1 MNVVNFAVISVTKN
15 DSHSL
20 VKTRKSIECQSY
32 SNWIHIII
40 DGDSDSSH
48 LETLQDLNL
57 RKSIFLSE
65 PDSGIYDAMNK
76 GLRLVPDDYY
86 VVFLN
91 SGDELISPQSLEI
104 AAESL
109 LNSDCPAFLY
119 SDFEQIDT
127 SSGTWITKFVARPN
141 IYNQLYAYGYMSH
154 QATILRID
162 LLRKLNGFNMKFKVA
177 ADWDLLVRALNITTP
192 VKMPAPLARFYTGG
206 YSSQNIKSAHSELK
220 YLRKVYLPRS
230 ATSRLYEY
238 IWELVYLDFLKDK
251 KLIII
256 LKFLLKLLYRPA
268 SLMFKLLL
276 IDTFNFLLQGYRKLN
291 ENYANSE
298 KLTGSN
304 LKIVVSSMIKTPVI
318 FMLQLGLL
326 AQRALYLFFID
337 PILKFRLR
345 LAFEVE
351 PQFRV
356 WLNRKLGLSELH
368 NSSGKFP
375 R

>member
-1 MNVVNFAVISVTKN
+1 MKEVNFAVISITKN
-15 DSHSL
+15 DSQSL
-20 VKTRKSIECQSY
+20 VKTRKSIESQSY

-40 DGDSDSSH
+40 DGDSDLFH
-48 LETLQDLNL
+48 LETLQDLSL
-57 RKSIFLSE
+57 KKSIFLSE

-86 VVFLN
+86 VIFLN

-119 SDFEQIDT
+119 SDFEQIDIN
-127 SSGTWITKFVARPN
+127 SGSWVTKFVARPN

-162 LLRKLNGFNMKFKVA
+162 LLRKLNGFDMKLKVA
-177 ADWDLLVRALNITTP
+177 ADWDLLVRALNVTTP

-206 YSSQNIKSAHSELK
+206 YSSQNIKSAHRELK
-220 YLRKVYLPRS
+220 YLRRVYLPRS

-238 IWELVYLDFLKDK
+238 IWEVVYLDFLEDK
-251 KLIII
+251 KHIII
-256 LKFLLKLLYRPA
+256 LKFLLKLVYRPL
-268 SLMFKLLL
+268 SLMFKLLF

-304 LKIVVSSMIKTPVI
+304 LKMVVSTMTKIPVI
-318 FMLQLGLL
+318 FTLHLVLL
-326 AQRALYLFFID
+326 AQRALYLLFIN
-337 PILKFRLR
+337 PILKFRMR

-356 WLNRKLGLSELH
+356 WINQKLGLAEIH
-368 NSSGKFP
+368 NSFGKFP